1 MEDLG
6 RKSFM
11 CRRRGTPSPVIRRTP
26 RISHSPYFPFPF
38 ISTPCPEEG
47 VLLEGLG
54 SVNGALFSSTF
65 PKGVTEEL
73 KGWII

>member
-11 CRRRGTPSPVIRRTP
+11 CRRRGTPSLVIRTP

-38 ISTPCPEEG
+38 ISPPCPEEG
-47 VLLEGLG
+47 GFLEGLG

-65 PKGVTEEL
+65 PEGVTEEL
-73 KGWII
+73 KG